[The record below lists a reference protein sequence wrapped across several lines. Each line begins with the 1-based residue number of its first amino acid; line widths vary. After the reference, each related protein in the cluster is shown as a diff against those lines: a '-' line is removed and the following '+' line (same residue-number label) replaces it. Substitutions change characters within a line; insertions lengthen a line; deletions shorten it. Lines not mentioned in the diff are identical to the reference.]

1 MECLLEYQEE
11 VLLADVT
18 ITEILTVIISI
29 NTIVQVHVC
38 RTADRSVSSNMHL
51 GAKHSFMY
59 DVIGTLSDKG
69 QANLTLIKKCQN
81 LLHIF
86 LYIHDKMMN
95 FVNIRI

>member
-18 ITEILTVIISI
+18 VTEILTVIISI
-29 NTIVQVHVC
+29 NTIVEVR
-38 RTADRSVSSNMHL
+38 RTAYSVSSNMHL

-59 DVIGTLSDKG
+59 DVIGTLSDTG
-69 QANLTLIKKCQN
+69 QANLTPIKKCKN

-86 LYIHDKMMN
+86 LYISMIK
-95 FVNIRI
+95 